1 MDKLFQWERFFD
13 NIPKIL
19 PYLSVTFA
27 IVLYASIFGILLGIF
42 IVLVNIK
49 KVPVL
54 YPFFK
59 VYVSFMRGT
68 PMLVQLMIIYYGI
81 PAWIDPIFGT
91 NINRE
96 WSSVIFAYVTFIL
109 NQGAFLSA
117 IFYSAITS
125 VPYGQ
130 TEAGLSVGLTE
141 FQTFRKIVFPQMIR
155 TALPPFGSD
164 LVGLFQN
171 SSLVFLI
178 GVTDIMGRAKSIG
191 TVTKHVL
198 EAYLFIV
205 IIYIIISLVIR
216 LIFYYLNQK
225 LSYGRER
232 EGAAI
237 LNRRKN
243 MIVEKRISV

>member
-1 MDKLFQWERFFD
+1 MDKLFGWERFFE

-19 PYLSVTFA
+19 PYLSVTFL
-27 IVLYASIFGILLGIF
+27 IVIYATVFGVLLAVF
-42 IVLVNIK
+42 IVLTELKRI
-49 KVPVL
+49 PVL

-68 PMLVQLMIIYYGI
+68 PMLVQLMLIYYGI
-81 PAWIDPIFGT
+81 PALIDPVLGT
-91 NINRE
+91 NINRG
-96 WSSVIFAYVTFIL
+96 WSAVTFAYITFIL

-117 IFYSAITS
+117 IFYGAITS

-141 FQTFRKIVFPQMIR
+141 LQTFRRILLPQMVRI
-155 TALPPFGSD
+155 AIPPFGSD

-191 TVTKHVL
+191 AATKHVL
-198 EAYLFIV
+198 EAYVFVV
-205 IIYIIISLVIR
+205 IIYIVISLTIR
-216 LIFYYLNQK
+216 LLFYYLNTK
-225 LSYGRER
+225 LEYGREGL
-232 EGAAI
+232 E
-237 LNRRKN
+237 
-243 MIVEKRISV
+243 

>member
-1 MDKLFQWERFFD
+1 MDKLFGWERFFE

-19 PYLSVTFA
+19 PYLSVTFL
-27 IVLYASIFGILLGIF
+27 IVIYATVLGVLLAVF
-42 IVLVNIK
+42 IVLTELKRI
-49 KVPVL
+49 PVL

-68 PMLVQLMIIYYGI
+68 PMLVQLMLIYYGI
-81 PAWIDPIFGT
+81 PALIDPVLGT
-91 NINRE
+91 NINRG
-96 WSSVIFAYVTFIL
+96 WSAVTFAYITFIL

-117 IFYSAITS
+117 IFYGAITS

-141 FQTFRKIVFPQMIR
+141 LQTFRRILLPQMVRI
-155 TALPPFGSD
+155 ALPPFGSD

-191 TVTKHVL
+191 AATKHVL
-198 EAYLFIV
+198 EAYVFVV
-205 IIYIIISLVIR
+205 IIYIVISLTIR
-216 LIFYYLNQK
+216 LLFYYLNTK
-225 LSYGRER
+225 LEYGREGL
-232 EGAAI
+232 E
-237 LNRRKN
+237 
-243 MIVEKRISV
+243 